1 MYLALNC
8 IEEMVFLE
16 MNEKTLPENSLKN
29 VDINTQ
35 MNIGTY

>member
-1 MYLALNC
+1 MYLTLNC
-8 IEEMVFLE
+8 IGEMGFLE